1 MHSVRSLRTLAESTA
16 GLRAIHSGDLGA
28 LERALAAASESAGIE
43 DRGRFLAAYRMYVRR
58 LREEVASGSLGA
70 EDWIE
75 QLQTD
80 LAHQYL
86 RALRSWTEGELGTT
100 PAPWRMVFAAQ
111 RQRLMSGGGSLRAS
125 ICAHIGYDMP
135 IALAR
140 VGPGMRQQ
148 LDAREGAFERY
159 GEHFAVAAPA
169 IARAALAGDEL
180 RFDRPLAGG
189 EGVRAW
195 LTSLWRG
202 AWLNGLR
209 LAESDQPDD
218 RMPIF
223 ADIERAALR
232 ELAALVQQERSGVR
246 GWMRRAFAHRAA

>member
-1 MHSVRSLRTLAESTA
+1 VRPLRTLADSAA
-16 GLRAIHSGDLGA
+16 GVRAIHSGDLGA
-28 LERALAAASESAGIE
+28 LERALAAASVSTGIE
-43 DRGRFLAAYRMYVRR
+43 DGGRFLAAYRMYVRH
-58 LREEVASGSLGA
+58 LRDEVAAGSLGA

-75 QLQTD
+75 QIQTD

-86 RALRSWTEGELGTT
+86 RAVRSWADGDLGTT

-125 ICAHIGYDMP
+125 ICAHVGYDMP

-140 VGPGMRQQ
+140 VGPGVKQQ
-148 LDAREGAFERY
+148 MDVREAAFERY
-159 GEHFAVAAPA
+159 GEHLAAAAPA
-169 IARAALAGDEL
+169 IARAALRGDEL
-180 RFDRPLAGG
+180 RLGRTLADA

-195 LTSLWRG
+195 LMSLWRS
-202 AWLNGLR
+202 AWLDGRR

-223 ADIERAALR
+223 ARMERTVLR
-232 ELAALVQQERSGVR
+232 ELAALVQHERSGVR
-246 GWMRRAFAHRAA
+246 GWMRRTLVARRAA